1 VDAAEPRRARLE
13 VILAG
18 HNGDVEAL
26 RSPGGHFSP
35 ETLSAAY
42 ARISRSPDPVPALRL
57 RAREEV
63 EQARRSNRAIVFGL
77 GHHSVAEHAVLNFD
91 ILGCSRLAI
100 EALEWHR
107 LCSFTEKS
115 QRYIT
120 LDGDHVVP
128 VELEGGEVA
137 LLEEVIGAQND
148 LYRRLLPPLLAR
160 AEALDP
166 DLTQRPAGR
175 RTLEGLAKEDARYAV
190 ALATA
195 GQLGFTANA
204 RNLELVVRRLRRA
217 PLEEA
222 RRLGGLL
229 LARAREV
236 VPSLVVLADE
246 VSFREAYGAT
256 LQDGYFRH
264 GREDLVAATTAVEVR
279 ETTAAPPGRRRGD
292 VTLLDH
298 TPDPDGAVVSALL
311 FAGGRGSMAACLDA
325 TRGLT
330 FEARARLVRAALAHM
345 SAYDAPPRAFEEA
358 TFRFELVVDASA
370 MAQLKRHRMT
380 TQHWGPY
387 DPSLGVTVPPAIS
400 DVGESAPFEGV
411 VERTAEAH
419 HTLAAALADRGAPT
433 EAADYALT
441 NAHRRRVGLT
451 LNLREVYHFSRL
463 REDGHAQ
470 WAIRS
475 LAADVAELV
484 RSVAP
489 AAAQL
494 LGGKDRYGEIFAA
507 VMGRDDP
514 PP

>member
-1 VDAAEPRRARLE
+1 MNDLPSRRARLE

-42 ARISRSPDPVPALRL
+42 ARISRSPDPVPVLRQ

-63 EQARRSNRAIVFGL
+63 EQARRSNRTIVFGL

-128 VELEGGEVA
+128 AELEGGEA
-137 LLEEVIGAQND
+137 AALEEVIGVQNE

-160 AEALDP
+160 AAELNPGLGD
-166 DLTQRPAGR
+166 QPAGR
-175 RTLEGLAKEDARYAV
+175 RTLEGWAKEDARYAV
-190 ALATA
+190 ALATS
-195 GQLGFTANA
+195 GQLGFTCNA
-204 RNLELVVRRLRRA
+204 RNLELVLRRLRQA
-217 PLEEA
+217 PLEEV
-222 RRLGGLL
+222 RRLGELL
-229 LARAREV
+229 FAQARAV
-236 VPSLVVLADE
+236 VPSLVILADE
-246 VSFREAYGAT
+246 ETFREVYGTT
-256 LQDGYFRH
+256 LQDDYFRH
-264 GREDLVAATTAVEVR
+264 GPRDLLAAATGVAVR
-279 ETTAAPPGRRRGD
+279 EPAPEAVGRRLGD

-298 TPDPDGAVVSALL
+298 TPDPDGAVASALL
-311 FAGGRGSMAACLDA
+311 FAGGRSSMAACLETA
-325 TRGLT
+325 RGMT
-330 FEARARLVRAALAHM
+330 ADRRALLVRAALAHL

-358 TFRFELVVDASA
+358 SFRFEVVVDASA
-370 MAQLKRHRMT
+370 MAQLKRHRMS

-387 DPSLGVTVPPAIS
+387 DPSLGVTVPPAVAQI
-400 DVGESAPFEGV
+400 GEEAAFGTV
-411 VERTAEAH
+411 MERTAEVH
-419 HTLAAALADRGAPT
+419 RALARDLASRGAPAA
-433 EAADYALT
+433 AADYVLT

-451 LNLREVYHFSRL
+451 LNLREVYHLSRL

-470 WAIRS
+470 WAIRK
-475 LAADVAELV
+475 LAADMAALV
-484 RSVAP
+484 RSSAP
-489 AAAQL
+489 ASAQL

-507 VMGRDDP
+507 VMGRD
-514 PP
+514 

>member
-1 VDAAEPRRARLE
+1 MNDVPSRRARLE

-26 RSPGGHFSP
+26 RSPHGHFSP

-42 ARISRSPDPVPALRL
+42 ARISRSPDPVPELRQ

-63 EQARRSNRAIVFGL
+63 EQARRSNRSIVFGL

-91 ILGCSRLAI
+91 VLGCSRLAI

-128 VELEGGEVA
+128 AELDGGEA
-137 LLEEVIGAQND
+137 AGLEQVIGVQNE
-148 LYRRLLPPLLAR
+148 LYRRLLPPLLGRVEELNPGLRDA
-160 AEALDP
+160 
-166 DLTQRPAGR
+166 PAGR
-175 RTLEGLAKEDARYAV
+175 RTLEGWAKEDARYAV

-204 RNLELVVRRLRRA
+204 RNLELVVRRLRHA
-217 PLEEA
+217 PLEEI

-229 LARAREV
+229 FAEARAV
-236 VPSLVVLADE
+236 VPSLVILADE
-246 VSFREAYGAT
+246 EAFQAAYGAS
-256 LQDGYFRH
+256 LQDDYFRL
-264 GREDLVAATTAVEVR
+264 GSQDLLTATTTVEVL
-279 ETTAAPPGRRRGD
+279 EPPRQPVPPRRGD

-311 FAGGRGSMAACLDA
+311 FAGGRASMAACLEA
-325 TRGLT
+325 ARGMTR
-330 FEARARLVRAALAHM
+330 ERRARLVRAALAHL

-358 TFRFELVVDASA
+358 SFRFEVVVDASA
-370 MAQLKRHRMT
+370 MAQLKRHRMS

-387 DPSLGVTVPPAIS
+387 DPALGVTVPPAIA
-400 DVGESAPFEGV
+400 DIGEEAAFSAV
-411 VERTAEAH
+411 MERTAELH
-419 HTLAAALADRGAPT
+419 RALSRALSARGAT
-433 EAADYALT
+433 TSAADYALT

-451 LNLREVYHFSRL
+451 LNLRELYHFSRL

-470 WAIRS
+470 WAIRR
-475 LAADVAELV
+475 LAADMAELA

-489 AAAQL
+489 ATAQL
-494 LGGKDRYGEIFAA
+494 LGGKDRYGEVFAA
-507 VMGRDDP
+507 VMGQDP
-514 PP
+514 PRS